1 MYKALTFFDLDNTL
15 LNAQTQ
21 VDPEVADAM
30 HQLMSNNILPV
41 ISTGRNLFEIPHV
54 MEATGISTVVSANGD
69 FVVYE
74 GKPVYEATF
83 SNQQAKELSEYAK
96 TFEESIVVL
105 NDKGARINFNT
116 EFAQGAYDSVNSTV
130 PPVGAEEFWIANP
143 VYMMLVMTKGHDEDY
158 RNKFDDQFTFYRNTP
173 SSMDIVIKGNSKSH
187 GIQELIKNAGLEDIP
202 TYAFG
207 DGNNDIPMLDFV
219 DHAVAM
225 GNALDH
231 VKPYAEFVT
240 TANTDHGIVNGLK
253 HFDLI

>member
-15 LNAQTQ
+15 LNAQTK

-30 HQLMSNNILPV
+30 HQLAANNILPV
-41 ISTGRNLFEIPHV
+41 ISTGRNLFEIPGV
-54 MEATGISTVVSANGD
+54 MAATGISTVVSANGD
-69 FVVYE
+69 FVVYK
-74 GKPVYEATF
+74 GQPVYDATF
-83 SNQQAKELSEYAK
+83 SDTQASSLADYAK
-96 TFEESIVVL
+96 TFDESIVVL

-116 EFAQGAYDSVNSTV
+116 DFAQGAYDSVNSTV
-130 PPVGAEEFWIANP
+130 PPVGAKEFWQTEP

-158 RNKFDDQFTFYRNTP
+158 RDKFGDQFTFYRNTP
-173 SSMDIVIKGNSKSH
+173 YSMDVVIKGNSKSH
-187 GIQELIKNAGLEDIP
+187 GIEELIKNAGLEGVP

-219 DHAVAM
+219 DHAIAM
-225 GNALDH
+225 GNSLEH

-240 TANTDHGIVNGLK
+240 TANTDHGIVNGLR